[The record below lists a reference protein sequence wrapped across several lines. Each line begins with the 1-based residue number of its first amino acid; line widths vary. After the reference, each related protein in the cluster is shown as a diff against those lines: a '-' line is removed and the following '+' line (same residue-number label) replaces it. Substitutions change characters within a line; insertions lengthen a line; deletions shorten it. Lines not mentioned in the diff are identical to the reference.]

1 MKLSLKN
8 KILYPTIGIVT
19 VLMAISIGVGYYMSS
34 TTISDQTMQNFAATA
49 KSRMDLVDQWVAAAK
64 GQSANSSP
72 ETPPI
77 ERS

>member
-34 TTISDQTMQNFAATA
+34 TTISDQTMQILRLRQ
-49 KSRMDLVDQWVAAAK
+49 SRGW
-64 GQSANSSP
+64 
-72 ETPPI
+72 I
-77 ERS
+77 